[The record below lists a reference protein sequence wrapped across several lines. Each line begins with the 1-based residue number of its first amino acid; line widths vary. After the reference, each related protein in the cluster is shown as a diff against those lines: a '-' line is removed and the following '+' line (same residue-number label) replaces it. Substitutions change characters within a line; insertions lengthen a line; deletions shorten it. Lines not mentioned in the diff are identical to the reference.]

1 MLLGD
6 PGLVVLDEATSRLDP
21 ATEVRVQ
28 AATRR
33 LREGRTLVVIAHR
46 LSTLDGLDEVAVVD
60 DGRIVEHGPRP
71 ALAADPTTR
80 FAALLAAG
88 AGHGVPR

>member
-1 MLLGD
+1 M
-6 PGLVVLDEATSRLDP
+6 
-21 ATEVRVQ
+21 
-28 AATRR
+28 
-33 LREGRTLVVIAHR
+33 VIAHR

-60 DGRIVEHGPRP
+60 DGRIVEHGPRS